1 MSVRARWIAATAS
14 ASVLALAGVLVAVW
28 RPTAGAP
35 APERE
40 PVATATIT
48 RESLVDIV
56 TVNGKLAY
64 GPPALAES
72 RLPGTLTALAPIGST
87 VQRGQELFR
96 IDDTPVVLMYGAV
109 PAYRDLTAGKA
120 AVPST
125 DPAVPATPAVA
136 ASRGKDVQQFEQ
148 NLKALGYGGFTVDD
162 KYNGS
167 TAAAVKKWQK
177 ALHRPETGVVTP
189 ADIVYATGQIR
200 IEEQSV
206 GLGAPGSGQVL
217 TYTGTQKVVTVSVD
231 AGDHAWATP
240 GAPVTV
246 KLPGGTEVAG
256 KVDKVATEATAEGQQ
271 QGADNAA
278 LSVTVTIPDQS
289 KLGDLAKTPVDV
301 RYVADERKDVLTVP
315 VSALLA
321 LSEGGYGLEV
331 LDSTGTHTVAV
342 QVGLFAGGKVEVSGD
357 SVTEG
362 LSVGM
367 PS

>member
-1 MSVRARWIAATAS
+1 MSVGKWIAA
-14 ASVLALAGVLVAVW
+14 AGAVVTVAAAAVAVIGLGGNDG
-28 RPTAGAP
+28 TTEAVANHP
-35 APERE
+35 A
-40 PVATATIT
+40 ATTKIT
-48 RESLVDIV
+48 KETLRDEK
-56 TVNGKLAY
+56 TVSGELAY
-64 GPPALAES
+64 GEPTPLAS
-72 RLPGTLTALAPIGST
+72 RAEGTVTWLAATGSTIKRGGTLFKVDNAPVT
-87 VQRGQELFR
+87 L
-96 IDDTPVVLMYGAV
+96 LYGAM
-109 PAYRDLTAGKA
+109 PAYRPLAAGA
-120 AVPST
+120 EGP
-125 DPAVPATPAVA
+125 
-136 ASRGKDVQQFEQ
+136 DVKQFEQ